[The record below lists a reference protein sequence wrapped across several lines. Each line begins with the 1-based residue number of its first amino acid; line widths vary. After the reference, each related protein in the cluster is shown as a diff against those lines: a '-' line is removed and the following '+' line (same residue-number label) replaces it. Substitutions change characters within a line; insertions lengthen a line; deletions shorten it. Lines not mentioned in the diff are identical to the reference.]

1 MHILSIVWAFGLA
14 TDNVRRCRDTEDK
27 LDHPANEYLHDEKGQ
42 YLCAVNSL
50 CGGFLT
56 FLP

>member
-1 MHILSIVWAFGLA
+1 MNNYKCTNTTSY
-14 TDNVRRCRDTEDK
+14 DK
-27 LDHPANEYLHDEKGQ
+27 LIQYSAQKKVHPANEYLHDEKGQ

-50 CGGFLT
+50 GGGFLN